1 MCVVRTL
8 RLVIVLAVFS
18 VAPNLWAQ
26 VPSVGEQLRER
37 EHALATALQA
47 NDRTSLEAILDTD
60 FILRGTP
67 DVSREEWIA
76 RAIAYCWGQTFILDE
91 FTARDESGSPVAS
104 FVMTFDQDPITCEPA
119 TVRSLIT
126 DIWVR
131 RGSEWRLLVR
141 HSSGVTEGGRVAS
154 LQQQFAVVPARD
166 PVWQL
171 ESELSFV
178 ATSGNTD
185 TQTIGTASDLVH
197 RTERWQT
204 TARAS
209 FVRSIADGLE
219 SARALLFEA
228 RPGRKLTPRLT
239 VFARGGFRRDRFA
252 GLDQRVSMG
261 SGLAYNLLD
270 RPDRTLQIEGGVGF
284 DRERRVNAPQLSFV
298 TAQARGLFRWRIAPT
313 ILLTDEP
320 AASTDVENPGNSR
333 GSNKASLTVSLNRT
347 LSLKLSHGL
356 EYLNEPVPGFRKLD
370 TVTSVGLVI
379 TVER

>member
-1 MCVVRTL
+1 MLVCMCVVRTL

-270 RPDRTLQIEGGVGF
+270 RPDRTLQIEGGGGF
-284 DRERRVNAPQLSFV
+284 RSRTSCQRSPAQFCNGTGSWPVSMADRADHPADGR
-298 TAQARGLFRWRIAPT
+298 ARGVDRRGEPWELSRIEQSVSDRLA
-313 ILLTDEP
+313 EP
-320 AASTDVENPGNSR
+320 HALAEAVARP
-333 GSNKASLTVSLNRT
+333 
-347 LSLKLSHGL
+347 
-356 EYLNEPVPGFRKLD
+356 
-370 TVTSVGLVI
+370 
-379 TVER
+379 